1 MAQTDYLLRMIEQA
15 GRLLAE
21 LRRRILGGDVGPE
34 ESEARLGDAANQVGL
49 DLDLL
54 RTVSLDTLVTF
65 MSPAGEPEP
74 GRCWITA
81 ELFFVDGHRE
91 FSLGNVDAARD
102 CWERALRLYA
112 LLDPGIIVRGFPEAG
127 ERIREVTDALGS
139 LDREGP
145 EKYHP

>member
-15 GRLLAE
+15 GRMLAE
-21 LRRRILGGDVGPE
+21 LRRMILGGEVGPE
-34 ESEARLGDAANQVGL
+34 DAETGLRNAAGHVGL

-54 RTVSLDTLVTF
+54 RTVSPDTLVTF

-81 ELFFVDGHRE
+81 ELFMVNGHRE
-91 FSLGNVDAARD
+91 VARGDPDAARD

-112 LLDPGIIVRGFPEAG
+112 LLDPGIIVRGLPEVG
-127 ERIREVTDALGS
+127 ERVRETQEALAS
-139 LDREGP
+139 LDRRLDRP
-145 EKYHP
+145 